1 MVSAFFLLQVGMA
14 WSQTAPSYLLR
25 PARVIDGSD
34 VHTGWEVLVD
44 GEQIAAA
51 GPIGQVL
58 VSDATITVDLPG
70 TTLLP
75 GLIEGHSHLLLHPY
89 DEAPWNEQVLEE
101 SQTLRVA
108 RATVHARE
116 TLMAGFTTIRD
127 LGTEGDARRPRGRR
141 RRPDGGHISPA
152 PGAPGDEGR
161 PDLLSALSSRR
172 VTEKCPKDGVHPFE
186 NPFPRL
192 PLCGNRRTTVQRAL
206 QQAPSH
212 PVRGGT

>member
-141 RRPDGGHISPA
+141 RATR
-152 PGAPGDEGR
+152 
-161 PDLLSALSSRR
+161 
-172 VTEKCPKDGVHPFE
+172 
-186 NPFPRL
+186 
-192 PLCGNRRTTVQRAL
+192 RRTYQPCAGC
-206 QQAPSH
+206 AW
-212 PVRGGT
+212 